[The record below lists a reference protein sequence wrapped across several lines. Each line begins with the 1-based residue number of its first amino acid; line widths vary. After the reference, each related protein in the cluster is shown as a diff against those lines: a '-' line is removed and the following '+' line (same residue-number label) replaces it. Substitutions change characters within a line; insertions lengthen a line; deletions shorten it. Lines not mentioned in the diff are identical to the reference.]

1 MISSPHL
8 LSNMSSGF
16 VRPFITWQSHTR
28 NLCKLSAL
36 LSACWGRLSHFIS
49 ERLCSV
55 RRRKLHHYSVIEFLL
70 SLSAFSE
77 LTEIKMFTSINL
89 AEFAHVQTLMQTHA
103 CVISIGL
110 KHFQHC
116 DVTNGPAP
124 RIENV
129 PNCDTTVP
137 YRTKRWIFWT
147 VTPHIYTY
155 IYTVH
160 AHTYA
165 HTFNIL
171 KYYTTDN
178 VRTVYEHQ
186 ISILTWFL
194 KEHVTLKTGVVSDYS
209 KFSFDITEI
218 NEILKR
224 TI

>member
-55 RRRKLHHYSVIEFLL
+55 RRRKLHHYSVIQFLL

-124 RIENV
+124 PYRKCTELWHNCAV
-129 PNCDTTVP
+129 PNQTVNFLNR
-137 YRTKRWIFWT
+137 Y
-147 VTPHIYTY
+147 TPY
-155 IYTVH
+155 IYLYIYCTCTH
-160 AHTYA
+160 IRTY
-165 HTFNIL
+165 F
-171 KYYTTDN
+171 
-178 VRTVYEHQ
+178 Q
-186 ISILTWFL
+186 
-194 KEHVTLKTGVVSDYS
+194 YS
-209 KFSFDITEI
+209 
-218 NEILKR
+218 EILYHW
-224 TI
+224 